1 MSQLIPFQLAFRQE
15 LPEVEGNID
24 YTMFREMLER
34 LDEIIVLGNL
44 ECKITDHLIKEAEMM
59 KAREAKAV
67 GNPIKRLRKKE
78 IEQTQKIAREALRCE
93 LDPIVRT
100 TNSKKEI

>member
-44 ECKITDHLIKEAEMM
+44 ECKITD
-59 KAREAKAV
+59 
-67 GNPIKRLRKKE
+67 
-78 IEQTQKIAREALRCE
+78 
-93 LDPIVRT
+93 
-100 TNSKKEI
+100 